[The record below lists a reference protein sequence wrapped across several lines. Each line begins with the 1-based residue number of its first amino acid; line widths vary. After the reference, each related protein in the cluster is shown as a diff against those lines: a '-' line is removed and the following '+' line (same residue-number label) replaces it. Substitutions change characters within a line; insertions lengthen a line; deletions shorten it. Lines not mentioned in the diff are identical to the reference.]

1 MLLSFRGGIFSGNA
15 NGSIDGESLCIY
27 IMDMIKWGVEKE
39 AKLLAER
46 NIDLR
51 EISEI
56 IGKGE
61 IVGVELVPNQD
72 DHPGQKMAVVRYKGD
87 YCCVPYAIQDDGDW
101 FLKTAFFSRLARK
114 KYGGRK

>member
-1 MLLSFRGGIFSGNA
+1 
-15 NGSIDGESLCIY
+15 
-27 IMDMIKWGVEKE
+27 MDMIKWNVEKE

-72 DHPGQKMAVVRYKGD
+72 D
-87 YCCVPYAIQDDGDW
+87 GDW